1 MAREAGQDG
10 PSFSRQTQQ
19 SPAFLET
26 SWNPNQR
33 QGVEG
38 EDGGMGGKDER
49 IITVRTTEPII
60 IPYSKCIKYMNV
72 S

>member
-1 MAREAGQDG
+1 MDPASHDRPNNPL
-10 PSFSRQTQQ
+10 PSWK
-19 SPAFLET
+19 LLG
-26 SWNPNQR
+26 NQR

-49 IITVRTTEPII
+49 IITVRTTEPKI
-60 IPYSKCIKYMNV
+60 IPYSKCIKYMNM